1 MINQDRKNDYLKLIK
16 SLLESPGRQAE
27 ILKGNKHL
35 LDSGLLQVMEEVA
48 DGLLESGDLETRS
61 QLQGLY
67 SKIANIVS
75 KLSASKISDE
85 SRQIIQEALTASR
98 QSSLDSTALY
108 RVLQKHLAKLTENFA
123 KDLRQ
128 WVKINVVDCSD
139 PTQAK
144 EMANTIHYFSVL
156 IANFPLG
163 SRANNIEIGIAGQE
177 SIVDFYNYEDFPWE
191 WAGLQMNL
199 GVYYSDRIRGN
210 PTENL
215 EISIKALKK
224 ALQVFTRE
232 KFPKAWATTQN
243 NLGESY
249 RKLIPGNRAEN
260 LEQAIVCYKNALQV
274 YTKNTEPE
282 EWARVQHNLGLAYKE
297 RIKGDRATN
306 LEEAITCFHNGLLFR
321 TYEALPQK
329 WAMTQNALG
338 DAYLDRIKGNPVE
351 NVELAI
357 ECLKNAQ
364 KVRTR
369 QAMPE
374 KWAMAEH
381 NLGKAYISRVRGLQS
396 QNVEQAIKYYI
407 SALEVRTREAFPVK
421 WAMTV
426 HNLGNAYLRYFWR
439 DRTENIEKAIACYQN
454 ALQIRTRETFPDLW
468 AQTQTSLGNA
478 YSHRSMGEKSRNQ
491 KLAIHC
497 YNNALQVHTWENFP
511 LYCAGLH
518 YNLGRLHTRFIEGNP
533 DWNLQQAIKYY
544 QDSLRVYQ
552 KDTLPENW
560 AQTQHCLGL
569 AYKEQKEISEAID
582 CFQLALA
589 IYQPTTFPSHCV
601 DCGRE
606 LGNLAR
612 EAERWSDAIQ
622 GYDAAIDA
630 IEQLRTWIGSE
641 SDRQALVE
649 SYSDLYK
656 LAVEACIK
664 NEQLDKAFEYV
675 ERSRSKRLVDL
686 MASHSFSQEEAVSPE
701 VQKLLLQFDALRQ
714 QIDEIGLI
722 NESESIEIGKISERK
737 VITRAVLEQSNKTI
751 KFLETQK
758 QQVWEKIRQLDP
770 VLAGEVQVESMDISS
785 LQRLIQEPNT
795 AIISFYTTFQ
805 DTYIFVLKQDSI
817 SCHTCKG
824 EGLLTVQGWWID
836 PREADAGPKQENF
849 TVTRYNEQG
858 ELTLQNWISQ
868 NWVVPYHHAR
878 EEWEESLSSI
888 LSHIAQR
895 LQLDELIDLHLQN
908 IEELIIVP
916 YLSLHEIP
924 FAALPIQDPHHK
936 YLGDKFIIRYVPSC
950 QILKFCQEREP
961 LTDKLAYG
969 TVENATEDL
978 VCASFE
984 GEEISKLYQIPDSLR
999 LRGANQSTV
1008 SQYRELAKQVQVLHC
1023 SHHAQSRIDRPL
1035 ESKLVLSDGS
1045 ITLGELLTPAW
1056 RLPQLSDVILSCCE
1070 TGLGRSELMTDD
1082 ILTIS
1087 AGFLCAGGRRVVNT
1101 LWEVDDLGT
1110 ALFSIFYHQYR
1121 KEGYNCPEALHQSQI
1136 KLRTL
1141 TRKNIAEIYSRTYQA
1156 MMEAESKIDEYE
1168 PNSDEYLDWDRK
1180 YLMYFQVMENIA
1192 PLKNSS
1198 EEYPFAHPRF
1208 WAAFTCQGL
1217 R

>member
-1 MINQDRKNDYLKLIK
+1 MMNQDRKNDYLKLIK
-16 SLLESPGRQAE
+16 SLLESPGKEAE

-35 LDSGLLQVMEEVA
+35 LDSGLLQVIEEVA
-48 DGLLESGDLETRS
+48 DGLLESGDLETHN

-75 KLSASKISDE
+75 KLSANSISDE
-85 SRQIIQEALTASR
+85 SKQIIQEALTASR

-108 RVLQKHLAKLTENFA
+108 QVLQKHLAKLTENFA

-139 PTQAK
+139 PTKAK
-144 EMANTIHYFSVL
+144 EMANAIHYFSVV
-156 IANFPLG
+156 IGNFPLG
-163 SRANNIEIGIAGQE
+163 SRASNIEIAIAGQE
-177 SIVDFYNYEDFPWE
+177 SILDFYTLENFPLA
-191 WAGLQMNL
+191 WAMVHLNL
-199 GVYYSDRIRGN
+199 GDNYSERIRGN
-210 PTENL
+210 PTENF

-232 KFPKAWATTQN
+232 KFPELWAGTQN

-249 RKLIPGNRAEN
+249 RKLSAGNRAEN
-260 LEQAIVCYKNALQV
+260 LEQAITCYNNALQV
-274 YTKNTEPE
+274 RTKNTEPE

-338 DAYLDRIKGNPVE
+338 DAYLDRIMGNPVE

-421 WAMTV
+421 WAMTL
-426 HNLGNAYLRYFWR
+426 HNLGNAYLSNVWT

-454 ALQIRTRETFPDLW
+454 ALQVRTRETFPHLW
-468 AQTQTSLGNA
+468 ANTQSSLGDA
-478 YSHRSMGEKSRNQ
+478 YSQRRMGDKWRNQ
-491 KLAIHC
+491 ELAIQC
-497 YNNALQVHTWENFP
+497 YNNALQVHTEENFP
-511 LYCAGLH
+511 RDWAGVHFSLGLLH
-518 YNLGRLHTRFIEGNP
+518 ASVLKGNP
-533 DWNLQQAIKYY
+533 EWNLQQAIQYY

-552 KDTLPENW
+552 KDTLPESW
-560 AQTQHCLGL
+560 ASTQQYLGL
-569 AYKEQKEISEAID
+569 AYKQQKKISEAIE

-589 IYQPTTFPSHCV
+589 IYQPTTFPSRCV
-601 DCGRE
+601 DCGRQ
-606 LGNLAR
+606 LGDIAKD
-612 EAERWSDAIQ
+612 AGRWADAIQ
-622 GYDAAIDA
+622 GYGAAIDA

-701 VQKLLLQFDALRQ
+701 VNQLLLKFDAIRK

-722 NESESIEIGKISERK
+722 NESESTEIGKISDRK
-737 VITRAVLEQSNKTI
+737 VMTRALLQQSNEAI

-758 QQVWEKIRQLDP
+758 QKVWEEIRKLDP
-770 VLAGEVQVESMDISS
+770 VLAGEVQVESLDICS
-785 LQRLIQEPNT
+785 LQRLIETPNT
-795 AIISFYTTFQ
+795 AILSFYTTFQ
-805 DTYIFVLKQDSI
+805 DTYIFVIKQDNI

-824 EGLLTVQGWWID
+824 EGLLTGQGWWVD
-836 PREADAGPKQENF
+836 PQEAEAGPKQENF
-849 TVTRYNEQG
+849 AVMRPNEQG
-858 ELTLQNWISQ
+858 ELTLQNWIGQ
-868 NWVVPYHHAR
+868 NWVVPYQYAR
-878 EEWEESLSSI
+878 EEWKESLSSI
-888 LSHIAQR
+888 LSQIAQR
-895 LQLDELIDLHLQN
+895 LQLDELIDLHLQS

-916 YLSLHEIP
+916 YLYLHQVP
-924 FAALPIQDPHHK
+924 FAALPLQDAHHK

-961 LTDKLAYG
+961 LSDKLAYG

-978 VCASFE
+978 ACASFE
-984 GEEISKLYQIPDSLR
+984 GEEISKLYEIPDSLR
-999 LRGANQSTV
+999 LRGGNQATV

-1023 SHHAQSRIDRPL
+1023 SHHAQLRIDRPL

-1045 ITLGELLTPAW
+1045 IT
-1056 RLPQLSDVILSCCE
+1056 
-1070 TGLGRSELMTDD
+1070 
-1082 ILTIS
+1082 
-1087 AGFLCAGGRRVVNT
+1087 FRV
-1101 LWEVDDLGT
+1101 
-1110 ALFSIFYHQYR
+1110 
-1121 KEGYNCPEALHQSQI
+1121 
-1136 KLRTL
+1136 
-1141 TRKNIAEIYSRTYQA
+1141 
-1156 MMEAESKIDEYE
+1156 
-1168 PNSDEYLDWDRK
+1168 
-1180 YLMYFQVMENIA
+1180 
-1192 PLKNSS
+1192 SS
-1198 EEYPFAHPRF
+1198 SN
-1208 WAAFTCQGL
+1208 L
-1217 R
+1217 V